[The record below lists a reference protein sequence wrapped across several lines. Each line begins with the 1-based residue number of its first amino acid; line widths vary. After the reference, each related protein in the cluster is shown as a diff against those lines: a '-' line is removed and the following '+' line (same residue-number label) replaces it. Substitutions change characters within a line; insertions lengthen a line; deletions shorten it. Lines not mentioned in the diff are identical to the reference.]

1 MNKWTKP
8 AAAVA
13 AAVAAVVLAA
23 GCGSG
28 TGTGGGSG
36 SAAVKADNTLVIGRT
51 VAVDGMSGDS
61 CYGAGSISTMPMI
74 YGNLLTN
81 KPDGS
86 GVQPGIAAS
95 YDYDADAR
103 TYTFQL
109 REDAGFSDGSPVT
122 AADVAFS
129 FEQWRDGKT
138 SGSYYDMVK
147 SAEATGEHTVVV
159 HLTRP
164 DTFLPALLTWCTST
178 VYPDHYAGKTPEKFF
193 AAPVGAGP
201 FAFVSWQNPGPSET
215 ITLKKNPH
223 YYGAAKGEP
232 HVDGVVVKTSADA
245 AQQMLAFQ
253 GGQLDLI
260 EGLTADEGNQLAPEQ
275 ARIPKPSQARDL
287 MLNAK
292 RPALADVNLRKA
304 ISAAI
309 DRQALASVQQGYVV
323 PATGML
329 PTNVPNSVPPT
340 TPYTYDLAAAKTLMA
355 KRADPKPVSLTLGF
369 EGSSS
374 TLSTMAQLLRD
385 QLAKIGVEVTLKP
398 SDSAT
403 VYSQGSSG
411 DFDMLISD
419 LSAISPTV
427 FDPISFVLA
436 AWSPWTG
443 ADSALLK
450 DKFTVGTS
458 TTDDAVKDAAVR
470 AIQDDAQAQST
481 VIGMVNMSTAFAVA
495 GYVEGFTATPF
506 LSWDAATVKIRTG
519 S

>member
-1 MNKWTKP
+1 MNNWTKL
-8 AAAVA
+8 AAAIAAVA
-13 AAVAAVVLAA
+13 LVA

-28 TGTGGGSG
+28 GGAGDSGTG
-36 SAAVKADNTLVIGRT
+36 AVKASNDLVIGRT

-86 GVQPGIAAS
+86 GVQAGIAAS
-95 YDYDADAR
+95 YDYDASAR
-103 TYTFQL
+103 TYTFHL
-109 REDAGFSDGSPVT
+109 REDAGFSNGSPVT

-138 SGSYYDMVK
+138 SGAYYDMIK
-147 SAEATGEHTVVV
+147 SAEATDGHTVVV
-159 HLTRP
+159 RLTRP

-178 VYPDHYAGKTPEKFF
+178 VYPDRYAGKTPEEFF
-193 AAPVGAGP
+193 AEPIGAGP

-223 YYGAAKGEP
+223 YYGAPNGEP
-232 HVDGVVVKTSADA
+232 HVDTVITKTSADA

-260 EGLTADEGNQLAPEQ
+260 EQLTADEGNQLAPEQ
-275 ARIPKPSQARDL
+275 VRIPQPSQARDL
-287 MLNAK
+287 MLNSK
-292 RPALADVNLRKA
+292 RPALADLALRKA

-309 DRQALASVQQGYVV
+309 DRQALASVQQGYAV
-323 PATGML
+323 PAEGIL

-340 TPYTYDLAAAKTLMA
+340 KPYTYDLAAAKALMA
-355 KRADPKPVSLTLGF
+355 ERADTKPVTLAIGF
-369 EGSSS
+369 DGSSS
-374 TLSTMAQLLRD
+374 TVSTMVQLLRD

-398 SDSAT
+398 TDSAT
-403 VYSQGSSG
+403 VYSMGSSG

-419 LSAISPTV
+419 PSAISPTV
-427 FDPISFVLA
+427 FDPISFVLT
-436 AWSPWTG
+436 AWYPWTG
-443 ADSALLK
+443 ADTKLMK
-450 DKFTVGTS
+450 EKFTTGTS
-458 TTDDAVKDAAVR
+458 TTEDAVKDAAVR
-470 AIQDDAQAQST
+470 AIQDDAQEQST
-481 VIGMVNMSTAFAVA
+481 VIGLVNMSTAFAVA

-506 LSWDAATVKIRTG
+506 LSYDAAAIRIRTG
-519 S
+519 R

>member
-8 AAAVA
+8 AAAI
-13 AAVAAVVLAA
+13 AAVALVA

-28 TGTGGGSG
+28 TGTGTGGSG
-36 SAAVKADNTLVIGRT
+36 TGAVKASNDLVIGRT

-95 YDYDADAR
+95 YDYDATAR
-103 TYTFQL
+103 TYTFHL
-109 REDAGFSDGSPVT
+109 REDAGFSNGSPVT
-122 AADVAFS
+122 GADVAFS

-138 SGSYYDMVK
+138 SGAYYDMIK
-147 SAEATGEHTVVV
+147 SAEATDAHTVVV
-159 HLTRP
+159 HLTRA

-178 VYPDHYAGKTPEKFF
+178 VYPDRYAGMTPEQFF
-193 AAPVGAGP
+193 AKPIGAGP
-201 FAFVSWQNPGPSET
+201 FTFASWQNPGPSET

-223 YYGAAKGEP
+223 YYDAAKGQP
-232 HVDGVVVKTSADA
+232 SIDTVVVKTSADA
-245 AQQMLAFQ
+245 SQQMLAFQ

-260 EGLTADEGNQLAPEQ
+260 EGLTADEGNQLTTEQ

-287 MLNAK
+287 MLNSK

-309 DRQALASVQQGYVV
+309 DRNALASVQQGYVV
-323 PATGML
+323 PAEGIL
-329 PTNVPNSVPPT
+329 PINVPNSVPPT
-340 TPYTYDLAAAKTLMA
+340 EPYTYDLAAAKALMA
-355 KRADPKPVSLTLGF
+355 QRADQKPVTLTLGF

-374 TLSTMAQLLRD
+374 TVKTMVQLIRD
-385 QLAKIGVEVTLKP
+385 QLAQIGVEVTLKP

-419 LSAISPTV
+419 PSAISPTV
-427 FDPISFVLA
+427 FDPISFVLT
-436 AWSPWTG
+436 AWYPWTG
-443 ADSALLK
+443 ADTALMK

-458 TTDDAVKDAAVR
+458 STDDAVKDAAVR
-470 AIQDDAQAQST
+470 AIQDDARAQST
-481 VIGMVNMSTAFAVA
+481 VIGLVNMSTAFAVA
-495 GYVEGFTATPF
+495 DYVEGFTATPF
-506 LSWDAATVKIRTG
+506 LSYDAAAIRIRIRTG